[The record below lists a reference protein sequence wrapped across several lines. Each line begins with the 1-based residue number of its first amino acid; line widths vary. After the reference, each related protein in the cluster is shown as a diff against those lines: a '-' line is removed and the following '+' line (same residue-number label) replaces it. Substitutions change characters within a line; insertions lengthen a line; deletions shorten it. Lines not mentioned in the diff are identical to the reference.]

1 MSVSCGRCEGKA
13 FVVVGAPLCVVL
25 RIKDSDG
32 RAFEQDAALGA
43 VTAVRV
49 LFAGVVQQLLGGKSR
64 EPSLPVAPLEPARNK
79 KDGER
84 NNLRRADQ
92 LLPHAP
98 PVPDPRM
105 GFRKRAQAH
114 VSSCPR
120 CNLQTQCS
128 ESHIEAFLSAPAPCP
143 PFFISHPDNTIASS
157 LPVADA
163 PSRLVV
169 RLISDCCLV
178 GISAHEPGLWAAVR
192 PVPKHPR
199 CDSTQGPH
207 RRRRAIRTH
216 SVAALRFLAQPPRP
230 PPPFLRWRPFWS

>member
-1 MSVSCGRCEGKA
+1 MVENDVMVYDDTVEARP
-13 FVVVGAPLCVVL
+13 FVWDAGLTLPRKYPSASRPQLQSYVAH
-25 RIKDSDG
+25 DG
-32 RAFEQDAALGA
+32 SMTTLAASINA

-49 LFAGVVQQLLGGKSR
+49 LFAGVVQQLLGCKSR

-92 LLPHAP
+92 LPPHAP

-178 GISAHEPGLWAAVR
+178 GISAHEPGLWAAVSAR
-192 PVPKHPR
+192 NEGLT
-199 CDSTQGPH
+199 S
-207 RRRRAIRTH
+207 
-216 SVAALRFLAQPPRP
+216 
-230 PPPFLRWRPFWS
+230 